1 MLENFRYSNLYT
13 VRTGFILM
21 SQKSLFL
28 STSCTQNCPEAKRL
42 KFEKL
47 KYLYLK
53 FMFFFKV
60 SQHVLIFE
68 TLLKSESTFTHFSDS
83 ILLKCDLRCAHF

>member
-47 KYLYLK
+47 MYLYLK
-53 FMFFFKV
+53 CMLFLKV
-60 SQHVLIFE
+60 SQFALIFE
-68 TLLKSESTFTHFSDS
+68 KQLILKVSQL
-83 ILLKCDLRCAHF
+83 ILIFEKTYYSNVI